1 MRVFLVAILLAAAGT
16 LTACGGGG
24 GGGGTGGGGAVSGSD
39 VPSSALQSSDGLVA
53 FLKQLIA
60 GTSDTTE
67 PIALGDVT
75 LPTSDTTEPAS
86 VN

>member
-1 MRVFLVAILLAAAGT
+1 MLLAAIGA

-24 GGGGTGGGGAVSGSD
+24 GDDGGTTAGGGGGAVAGSD

-60 GTSDTTE
+60 GTSDNTE
-67 PIALGDVT
+67 PIALGNVT
-75 LPTSDTTEPAS
+75 LPLSDTTEPAA